1 MRIKF
6 IFVEYLHSFG
16 LYKYYGKVE
25 WRSCRYIKYVAYI
38 EKYNYNGKY
47 YAYEEDKSKMK
58 EEDIL
63 IKITQLLDERH
74 WSLYRLAKEAE
85 ISYSTLSN
93 TFQRNNVP
101 SIPTLMKICDGLGI
115 TLSEFFDEEGSVVK
129 RLTVMDHQMLVDYHR
144 LSKEDKRLVTAYIQ
158 GLLKVTSLYDF
169 EDLME
174 DTEGCI

>member
-1 MRIKF
+1 MRIKC

-101 SIPTLMKICDGLGI
+101 SIPTLMRLCEGLGI
-115 TLSEFFDEEGSVVK
+115 TMSEFFAEDGMEVK
-129 RLTVMDHQMLVDYHR
+129 Q
-144 LSKEDKRLVTAYIQ
+144 LSDADRELLREFHCLPREDKKLLNVYVR
-158 GLLKVTSLYDF
+158 GLIESDS
-169 EDLME
+169 EDE
-174 DTEGCI
+174 D

>member
-1 MRIKF
+1 
-6 IFVEYLHSFG
+6 
-16 LYKYYGKVE
+16 
-25 WRSCRYIKYVAYI
+25 
-38 EKYNYNGKY
+38 
-47 YAYEEDKSKMK
+47 MK

-144 LSKEDKRLVTAYIQ
+144 LPKEDKRLIFKGY
-158 GLLKVTSLYDF
+158 
-169 EDLME
+169 
-174 DTEGCI
+174 